1 MDSRSQYIL
10 QIIEKIGGP
19 LIIALSRGR
28 RGASES
34 QTLNPDLEAREDA
47 QAIAQLLARCVQMSI
62 EIGRVMELDMTAP
75 DQADRQRLALMVTA
89 GPLIAG
95 QFRSDGRVPGDTE
108 QKKMMTGLEA
118 VLAFSQNFSATQD
131 NANALA
137 ESGPLQAT
145 SAMVQSLRPFTSVV
159 NAVGTFPFGQPEKK
173 LIQEIAAKITARA
186 EDMAKNLVPDASA
199 ADKMVITATLA
210 EIYANCHA
218 EEMRRML
225 AKPQDDGSAQ
235 EGLENVWARFNIR
248 AGMLEAL
255 AESMAPAKTGSAAQ
269 SGGETPAPPP
279 LAAPAA
285 PAESAPPASPSTPAI
300 FQSPQAAAAPP
311 AAPPTAPP
319 AEPPAA
325 PPAAPPGGFNPMS
338 MFAAKK
344 PDGEDASAPA
354 EPAAPPSPPPPA
366 EPPPTTQAP
375 PAAPPPETPPQAP
388 PQAPE
393 TPPAPPAEDGKDGD
407 NGGSGDQGGSPPGN
421 PMSFFKK

>member
-1 MDSRSQYIL
+1 MDSRTHYIL

-19 LIIALSRGR
+19 LIIALGRGR
-28 RGASES
+28 RGAAET

-95 QFRSDGRVPGDTE
+95 QFRSDGRVPGDAE

-131 NANALA
+131 NAQALA
-137 ESGPLQAT
+137 ESGPIQAT
-145 SAMVQSLRPFTSVV
+145 SPLVQSLRPFTPVV

-173 LIQEIAAKITARA
+173 LIQDIGTKITARA
-186 EDMAKNLVPDASA
+186 EEIAKNLIPDATA
-199 ADKMVITATLA
+199 ADTMVIIATLA
-210 EIYANCHA
+210 EIYATCHA

-225 AKPQDDGSAQ
+225 AKPQDEGSAQ

-255 AESMAPAKTGSAAQ
+255 AESMAPGSA
-269 SGGETPAPPP
+269 GGTSQAPAPM
-279 LAAPAA
+279 
-285 PAESAPPASPSTPAI
+285 ASEPVVPPAI
-300 FQSPQAAAAPP
+300 FQAPQAASAAPP
-311 AAPPTAPP
+311 AVPQT
-319 AEPPAA
+319 
-325 PPAAPPGGFNPMS
+325 
-338 MFAAKK
+338 
-344 PDGEDASAPA
+344 
-354 EPAAPPSPPPPA
+354 
-366 EPPPTTQAP
+366 
-375 PAAPPPETPPQAP
+375 PPPEAPTEAP

-393 TPPAPPAEDGKDGD
+393 TPPASMEEEGKQGEGDGTGD
-407 NGGSGDQGGSPPGN
+407 SGGGAPGN